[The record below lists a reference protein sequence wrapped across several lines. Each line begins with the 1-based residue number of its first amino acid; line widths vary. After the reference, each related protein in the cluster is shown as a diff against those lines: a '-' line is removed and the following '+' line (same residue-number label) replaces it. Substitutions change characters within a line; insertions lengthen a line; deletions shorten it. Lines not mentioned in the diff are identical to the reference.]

1 MILTFA
7 ASTILAVAS
16 ANNLAAAS
24 NFLEL
29 STSTSASASDLI
41 AFTKSEVAWA
51 KTRAWR
57 TISPEKRSDGLKRR
71 DEG

>member
-29 STSTSASASDLI
+29 STSTSASASDLM
-41 AFTKSEVAWA
+41 AFTKSEVA
-51 KTRAWR
+51 
-57 TISPEKRSDGLKRR
+57 
-71 DEG
+71 